1 MKTATHYD
9 RLEIGPAASADE
21 VKRAFRQQIARYHP
35 DKVHHL
41 GREFQELAATR
52 AAELTEAYQI
62 LSRAERRREYD
73 ATLATGSPPAAA
85 AGVSHPAAPGDAPE
99 PAPTR
104 SSAPADPFA
113 RERAGRDILLRR
125 ACLDRLRR
133 ALTRLGDGAYEES
146 SVRGFDIA
154 CVPRPRL
161 FGRRSGPRLLGAFV
175 PRVDAAAVAAAWTAA
190 RRWDVPPADEVCV
203 ILMGTAVAPQ
213 PELSLALDS
222 ERRRP
227 ARGARLSLI
236 PVDASHWEARLPPD
250 APEVARTLIQHLRT
264 A

>member
-1 MKTATHYD
+1 MKTETHYE
-9 RLEIGPAASADE
+9 RLEIGPTASADE

-52 AAELTEAYQI
+52 AAELTEAYQV
-62 LSRAERRREYD
+62 LSRAERRGEYD
-73 ATLATGSPPAAA
+73 ATLATASSPAASA
-85 AGVSHPAAPGDAPE
+85 SVTHPVAPVDPPE
-99 PAPTR
+99 SAPTPT
-104 SSAPADPFA
+104 SAPADPFA

-133 ALTRLGDGAYEES
+133 ALARLGDGAYEES
-146 SVRGFDIA
+146 TVRGFDIA
-154 CVPRPRL
+154 CVPRSRL

-175 PRVDAAAVAAAWTAA
+175 PHVDAAAVATTWSAA

-213 PELSLALDS
+213 SELSQAIDV

-250 APEVARTLIQHLRT
+250 APEVARMLIQHLRT